1 MGMVV
6 FPVLVNRHSGNDRIK
21 HHKGQS
27 MVQPCWLGLACAVV
41 AVTGGY
47 NVGVDRRGVSEAA
60 ERRWADVW
68 SANAPGGG

>member
-41 AVTGGY
+41 AVTGA
-47 NVGVDRRGVSEAA
+47 RGGTTWEWTD
-60 ERRWADVW
+60 EE
-68 SANAPGGG
+68 